1 MIRGIS
7 FLTGFFCFAIGAQVP
22 AAQEV
27 PKIEWFFEALSRN
40 EEHAQKALQQIGAHW
55 KNSYTA
61 MVVDLIV
68 LQLHIDQTR
77 NRDSQVILNR
87 LLQFLKDQTQQRIR
101 PNIRDWREWTWS
113 LNYDPHPHFGRFK
126 RRLYGCIDRR
136 MRYFFPPKVPSL
148 IRLDEVEWGGVEV
161 NGIPPLDYP
170 EHTPASEA
178 DYLKNSHVVFG
189 LEVHGEARAFPKRI
203 LGRHEMARERL
214 GGVELTL
221 VYCTLCGTVI
231 PYQSEVGG
239 KVRKFGTSGFLYRS
253 NKLMFDQESMSL
265 WSTLEGKPV
274 VGSLVGSGLRLRS
287 HPIVTTTW
295 GEWKEKHPDTTVL
308 SLNTGHKLDYSE
320 GAAYRDYFLTD
331 RLMFSVPKEDTRLK
345 NKQEVLVM
353 LLSGKGGKEAE
364 PLPVAISTT
373 LLEEY
378 PVYHTRQAGRNLV
391 VITSPGGANR
401 VYESGD
407 HRFERQQ
414 KLFRVEDREGRR
426 WTLSEEALILEGE
439 ESTRLPRVSAQRA
452 FWFGWHAQ
460 FPDTVLIK

>member
-1 MIRGIS
+1 MGWRRS
-7 FLTGFFCFAIGAQVP
+7 Q
-22 AAQEV
+22 
-27 PKIEWFFEALSRN
+27 
-40 EEHAQKALQQIGAHW
+40 
-55 KNSYTA
+55 
-61 MVVDLIV
+61 
-68 LQLHIDQTR
+68 
-77 NRDSQVILNR
+77 RD
-87 LLQFLKDQTQQRIR
+87 
-101 PNIRDWREWTWS
+101 
-113 LNYDPHPHFGRFK
+113 
-126 RRLYGCIDRR
+126 
-136 MRYFFPPKVPSL
+136 PS
-148 IRLDEVEWGGVEV
+148 
-161 NGIPPLDYP
+161 LDYP
-170 EHTPASEA
+170 EYTPASEA
-178 DYLKNSHVVFG
+178 DYLENSHVVFG

-274 VGSLVGSGLRLRS
+274 VGSLVGAGLRLRS

-353 LLSGKGGKEAE
+353 LLPGKGGKEAE

-373 LLEEY
+373 LLRGV
-378 PVYHTRQAGRNLV
+378 PRLSHPASWPKSGR
-391 VITSPGGANR
+391 
-401 VYESGD
+401 
-407 HRFERQQ
+407 H
-414 KLFRVEDREGRR
+414 
-426 WTLSEEALILEGE
+426 
-439 ESTRLPRVSAQRA
+439 
-452 FWFGWHAQ
+452 H
-460 FPDTVLIK
+460 